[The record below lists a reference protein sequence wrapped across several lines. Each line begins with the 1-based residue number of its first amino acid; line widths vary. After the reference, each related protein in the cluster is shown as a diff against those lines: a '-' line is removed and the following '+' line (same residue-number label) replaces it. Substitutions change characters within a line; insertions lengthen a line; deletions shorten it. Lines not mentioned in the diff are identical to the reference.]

1 MSATSVQ
8 AVPEAESAEA
18 RTQAALAA
26 LVVSGDLERLVS
38 LARVLGGVGD
48 ALSDDIVTRLSAT
61 AADGM
66 DLLDRANRSGIARA
80 LPAIAALVE
89 NGDLERLVALARLI
103 GGMSDAL
110 SDDIVTRLAETA
122 GNALVLIDRV
132 TRSGLADRLVALAD
146 AAEGSRL
153 VDHLLAAMA
162 AAAADSR
169 QAPPSQGGIGGLW
182 HLLKQPQTQ
191 SALAY
196 AISVVNHFRAAQES
210 GPA

>member
-122 GNALVLIDRV
+122 GNALVLIDRL
-132 TRSGLADRLVALAD
+132 TRSGLADRLVVLAD
-146 AAEGSRL
+146 TVERSN
-153 VDHLLAAMA
+153 LLADLMQALERA
-162 AAAADSR
+162 ATDDAGKPRPA
-169 QAPPSQGGIGGLW
+169 GGLGGLW
-182 HLLKQPQTQ
+182 QVLKDPETQ
-191 SALAY
+191 AALRYATTALAY
-196 AISVVNHFRAAQES
+196 FRASRA
-210 GPA
+210 GKR